1 MPLRPRLTRAPNGR
15 GKVALVLAG
24 GAARGAYEVG
34 VVQHILEDVAR
45 DIGRDPPL
53 DILCGTSVGALNTC
67 GLAAFADYPRA
78 RARRLVDVWSH
89 LSIDR
94 VLSIDR
100 GELFALMRSIIGR
113 PPHVAPDAQH
123 GVGLVDPSA
132 IERLITDAVP
142 FARIQ
147 QHLDAGLLSAVT
159 VTATHIGSGRTVV
172 FVAQRGPLASNWS
185 TDPTM
190 IGAKVFL
197 EPVHAL
203 ASAAIPVLFP
213 AVRVDGEFYCDGG
226 LRQNVP
232 LSPARRLGADGL
244 IVVSPRYLPLPQP
257 DDAEIRANEQAFP
270 GPLFLLGKT
279 LNALL
284 LDRLDSDIDRLR
296 RINQILEAGCRR
308 YGPHFLDDI
317 NEAMGS
323 PPGKQ
328 GMRPLATVLVR
339 ASEDLGKL
347 AAEFVRAPSF
357 LQRNRGVLGRLMRR
371 MADAEG
377 RSQADFLSYLLFDGE
392 YARELIALGRRDAR
406 RQHEELCTFF
416 NDLAPPNAPAAPPA
430 A

>member
-1 MPLRPRLTRAPNGR
+1 MACAPNGR
-15 GKVALVLAG
+15 GKIALVLAG

-45 DIGRDPPL
+45 DLGRDPPL

-89 LSIDR
+89 LTIDR

-100 GELFALMRSIIGR
+100 GELFQLARSIIGR
-113 PPHVAPDAQH
+113 PPHIAPDAQH
-123 GVGLVDPSA
+123 GVGLVDPTA

-142 FARIQ
+142 FTRIQ
-147 QHLDAGLLSAVT
+147 QHVDNGLISAVT
-159 VTATHIGSGRTVV
+159 VTATHVGSGRTVV
-172 FVAQRGPLASNWS
+172 FIAQRDALGDNWS

-190 IGAKVFL
+190 IGEKVL
-197 EPVHAL
+197 LQPVHAL

-232 LSPARRLGADGL
+232 LSPARRLGADG
-244 IVVSPRYLPLPQP
+244 IVVVSPRYLPLSKP
-257 DDAEIRANEQAFP
+257 DDPEMRANEEAFP

-296 RINQILEAGCRR
+296 RINKILEAGCRV
-308 YGPHFLDDI
+308 YGPHFLDQI
-317 NEAMGS
+317 NQAMGLA
-323 PPGKQ
+323 PGKQ
-328 GMRPLATVLVR
+328 GMRPLSTVLVR

-347 AAEFVRAPSF
+347 AADFVRAPSF
-357 LQRNRGVLGRLMRR
+357 LQRNPGLLGRLMRR
-371 MADAEG
+371 MAEAEG
-377 RSQADFLSYLLFDGE
+377 SSQTDLLSYLLFDGD
-392 YARELIALGRRDAR
+392 YARELIALGRRDAQ
-406 RQHEELCTFF
+406 RQHEELCSFF
-416 NDLAPPNAPAAPPA
+416 DEMAPKTPA
-430 A
+430 

>member
-1 MPLRPRLTRAPNGR
+1 MPLRPRIALAPNGR

-45 DIGRDPPL
+45 DLGRDPPL

-67 GLAAFADYPRA
+67 ALAAFADYPRA

-89 LSIDR
+89 LTIDR

-100 GELFALMRSIIGR
+100 GELFALMRSLIGR
-113 PPHVAPDAQH
+113 PPHVPADAEH
-123 GVGLVDPSA
+123 GIGLVDPSA

-147 QHLDAGLLSAVT
+147 QHLDAGILSAVT
-159 VTATHIGSGRTVV
+159 VTATHVGSGRTVV
-172 FVAQRGPLASNWS
+172 FIAQRDPLASSWS

-190 IGAKVFL
+190 VGEKVIL

-213 AVRVDGEFYCDGG
+213 AVRVSGQFYCDGG

-232 LSPARRLGADGL
+232 LSPARRLGADGIL
-244 IVVSPRYLPLPQP
+244 VVSPRYLPLAKP
-257 DDAEIRANEQAFP
+257 DAPEMRANEEAFP

-308 YGPHFLDDI
+308 YGPSFLREI

-339 ASEDLGKL
+339 ASEDIGKMS
-347 AAEFVRAPSF
+347 AEFVRTPSF
-357 LQRNRGVLGRLMRR
+357 MARNRGVFGRLMRR
-371 MADAEG
+371 MAEAEG
-377 RSQADFLSYLLFDGE
+377 SSQADLLSYLLFDGE

-406 RQHEELCTFF
+406 RQHEELCAFF
-416 NDLAPPNAPAAPPA
+416 DGLAPAPKQ
-430 A
+430 